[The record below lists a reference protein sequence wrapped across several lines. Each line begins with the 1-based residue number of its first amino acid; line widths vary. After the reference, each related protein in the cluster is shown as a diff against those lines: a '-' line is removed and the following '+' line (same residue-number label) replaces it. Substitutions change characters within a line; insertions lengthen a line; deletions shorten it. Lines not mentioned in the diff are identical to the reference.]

1 MKKKQQAAKKGKAQK
16 LEDAKPEEANPEAAP
31 AEPEG
36 DVAVEEAVEETDQPL
51 SPTQDAASLAQQ
63 SKIRSSSF
71 RTGSGSG
78 PSGPLSPGPGSPE
91 GATAPEIYRK
101 QVARIEEL
109 EKENERLTKDNSES
123 EARRSKAEETL
134 EELRESSG
142 KAQSGDELLKLVSL
156 RSPRCCI
163 WRILTICAE
172 I

>member
-1 MKKKQQAAKKGKAQK
+1 M
-16 LEDAKPEEANPEAAP
+16 
-31 AEPEG
+31 
-36 DVAVEEAVEETDQPL
+36 

-78 PSGPLSPGPGSPE
+78 PPGPLSPGPGSPE

-109 EKENERLTKDNSES
+109 EKENERLTKDSSES
-123 EARRSKAEETL
+123 EKRRSKAEETL

-142 KAQSGDELLKLVSL
+142 KAQSGDELLKLVSSRSL
-156 RSPRCCI
+156 RCYL
-163 WRILTICAE
+163 WRILTI
-172 I
+172 